1 MWKDEIRKEQGY
13 RLNPLDLISG
23 TGRIELTDKDRLKM
37 KERQLARKIDTLRD
51 IRYAFGKRIGLLGS
65 PEFMAG
71 FPKDSAD
78 DISEVVKHLEAA
90 FEILQDFGGVGLEID
105 SNSPLQG

>member
-13 RLNPLDLISG
+13 RINPSDG

-37 KERQLARKIDTLRD
+37 NERQLERKVQTLR
-51 IRYAFGKRIGLLGS
+51 RIKKDLGEKIGILFS
-65 PEFMAG
+65 FEFMKG

-78 DISEVVKHLEAA
+78 DISEVVKH
-90 FEILQDFGGVGLEID
+90 
-105 SNSPLQG
+105 